1 MRMRIFYAL
10 LSVLLLLLL
19 LLLYLVSSPT
29 KSRKSLGEKKDS
41 SSSSSSGWTWAARH
55 VSPRAVELYAYGQQ
69 VTQRQVHS
77 VRSLSHLIARA
88 GWRKSFHNGHNSARI
103 WNPSKMG
110 KKGQKMDGQRRPTW
124 MRQLEKKKKKEEDVY
139 VYIAPV
145 LMDLGIRSPPHLPKP
160 NKKDCVMA
168 PEDAAAAD
176 PGDSHLSQK

>member
-1 MRMRIFYAL
+1 
-10 LSVLLLLLL
+10 
-19 LLLYLVSSPT
+19 
-29 KSRKSLGEKKDS
+29 
-41 SSSSSSGWTWAARH
+41 
-55 VSPRAVELYAYGQQ
+55 
-69 VTQRQVHS
+69 
-77 VRSLSHLIARA
+77 
-88 GWRKSFHNGHNSARI
+88 
-103 WNPSKMG
+103 MG

-124 MRQLEKKKKKEEDVY
+124 MRQLEKKKKEEDVY